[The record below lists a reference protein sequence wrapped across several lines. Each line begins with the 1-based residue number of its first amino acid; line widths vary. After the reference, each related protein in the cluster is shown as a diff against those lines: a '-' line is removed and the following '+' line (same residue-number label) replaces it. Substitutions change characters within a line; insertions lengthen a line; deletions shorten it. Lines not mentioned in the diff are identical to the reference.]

1 MMIEKLKQFQSLG
14 SIVVM
19 PDFFVDRIIRLESAE
34 KLLAAFEEKAQNGG
48 GSIRGVSTTDI
59 RGGNA
64 VNIAYALAKLGARI
78 SLFTVADEI
87 GSAMLRQ
94 AFSQFGES
102 ATLRILPGKQG
113 HTTSFEF
120 PHNDARVNVM
130 VSDVGDNEEFGPNRV
145 GSQEDLSVLKS
156 ADAVMVVNW
165 ASNKK
170 GTELIEH
177 AFKSSPSAMHFIDP
191 ADIAT
196 RKEEFRDTLFKLSS
210 VIDCLSINENECA
223 HLAHALGL
231 DAPLGPTYSPDDVRT
246 AARKIAES
254 VGITTDLHTRIGSAW
269 SNGRE
274 VEFAHAIKVEPK
286 LLTGAG
292 DVWDAADIIGYLA
305 GLEPNERLLFS
316 NAAAS
321 LFVREDSGE
330 PPLMNKVFELIERVR

>member
-1 MMIEKLKQFQSLG
+1 MIEKLKQFQPLG

-34 KLLAAFEEKAQNGG
+34 KLLAAIGEKARNGG
-48 GSIRGVSTTDI
+48 GSIRGVPTTDI

-64 VNIAYALAKLGARI
+64 VNVAYALAKLGAKI
-78 SLFTVADEI
+78 SLFTVADDT
-87 GSAMLRQ
+87 GAAMLRQ
-94 AFSQFGES
+94 AFLQFGES
-102 ATLRILPGKQG
+102 VTLRILPGRHG

-120 PHNDARVNVM
+120 PHGESKVNVM
-130 VSDVGDNEEFGPNRV
+130 VSDVGDNEQFGPNRL

-165 ASNKK
+165 ASNLK
-170 GTELIEH
+170 GTELAEH
-177 AFKSSPSAMHFIDP
+177 AFKSSPSAMHFVDP
-191 ADIAT
+191 ADIST
-196 RKEEFRDTLFKLSS
+196 RKEEFRDMLFRLSS
-210 VIDCLSINENECA
+210 MIDCLSINENECA

-231 DAPLGPTYSPDDVRT
+231 DLSLGSTYCPDDVKS

-254 VGITTDLHTRIGSAW
+254 VSVTTDLHTRIGSAW
-269 SNGRE
+269 SNGKE
-274 VEFAHAIKVEPK
+274 TVFAHAIKVEPK

-305 GLEPNERLLFS
+305 GLEPGERLLFA

-321 LFVREDSGE
+321 LFVREQSGE
-330 PPLMNKVFELIERVR
+330 PPSMNKVFELIERVQ